1 MGLIVFAGEPKVQ
14 LPITS
19 DYRMARA
26 FARRIDPSLVPVQ
39 GTAVGKALEQALLAF
54 SGETEA
60 GTAASWCSSPTAR
73 TTRTTPWPW
82 PNAPPG
88 RASASTPSA
97 SARPKARRSRSTANS
112 SRTSR
117 ARWSSRKLNEE
128 MLSKIAETT
137 GGAYVRATKQ
147 DIGLD
152 EIVRE
157 INDMERSELSTVR
170 FEEFNEQYQYLL
182 LAALVLL
189 LAEFLV
195 LDRRNPL
202 LAHLNIFRE
211 PERKEPGL

>member
-1 MGLIVFAGEPKVQ
+1 MVVSQ
-14 LPITS
+14 
-19 DYRMARA
+19 
-26 FARRIDPSLVPVQ
+26 
-39 GTAVGKALEQALLAF
+39 
-54 SGETEA
+54 
-60 GTAASWCSSPTAR
+60 
-73 TTRTTPWPW
+73 
-82 PNAPPG
+82 
-88 RASASTPSA
+88 
-97 SARPKARRSRSTANS
+97 
-112 SRTSR
+112 
-117 ARWSSRKLNEE
+117 LNEE